1 MYKGEIILCFLSLSL
16 FSINSINSIK
26 PVVLLHGLESNANNL
41 NQFAEWIRNS
51 FNRTVYNVELGYG
64 DEYSVD
70 TPIVQQIEEF
80 KTTVENISDL
90 SNGFDFIGIS
100 QGGLI
105 GRGYVQYYN
114 NFTKFKVN
122 NLITIVS
129 PHGGVFYKYLS
140 FINLYTTNMQDK
152 FSFTNYWRDPTN
164 LIKYKLFSSFLAG
177 ANNEKLIKNRLY
189 KENINT
195 LNNFVMVFSPNDEV
209 VKPPESSIFSFY
221 DSNLNVVNLTETEL
235 FKQDW
240 LGLKSLYDRNS
251 LHMFSANC
259 SHTEYKEYIC
269 FSQLYPIL
277 SQFL

>member
-1 MYKGEIILCFLSLSL
+1 MYKGIL
-16 FSINSINSIK
+16 FSYCLTLSVLSVLSVLSIK

-41 NQFAEWIRNS
+41 NPLAEWLREQ
-51 FNRTVYNVELGYG
+51 FNRTVYNVELGDG
-64 DEYSVD
+64 DVYSVN
-70 TPIVQQIEEF
+70 TPIVKQIEQF

-114 NFTKFKVN
+114 NNTKFNVN

-129 PHGGVFYKYLS
+129 PHGGVFYKYLD

-152 FSFTNYWRDPTN
+152 FSFSNYWRDPTN
-164 LIKYKLFSSFLAG
+164 LIQYKLFSSFLAD

-209 VKPPESSIFSFY
+209 VKPPQSSIFSMY
-221 DSNLNVVNLTETEL
+221 DSNLNVVNLTDTEL

-240 LGLKSLYDRNS
+240 LGLKSLQERNS
-251 LHMFSANC
+251 LHMFSSNC